1 MLLWQL
7 VCLPCELSEI
17 TAEAAFANPSTD
29 SLQSAVVP
37 QGEVMGVKRCLACGD
52 PFPLRAQLPEQ
63 SYCSAPACQ
72 RQRRKLWQREKR
84 QTDDDYRQN
93 QARAQKKWLDGQPDY
108 WKRYRA
114 EHPGYTERNRE
125 NQRARSAG
133 RRAGLLAKMD
143 ASKPSSALASGTYR
157 LTAIRPP
164 GVAKMDA
171 WIVEIT
177 VLTTT

>member
-1 MLLWQL
+1 
-7 VCLPCELSEI
+7 
-17 TAEAAFANPSTD
+17 
-29 SLQSAVVP
+29 
-37 QGEVMGVKRCLACGD
+37 MGVKRCLACGD
-52 PFPLRAQLPEQ
+52 PFPLRAQSPEQ
-63 SYCSAPACQ
+63 SYCSASACQ

-108 WKRYRA
+108 WQRYRA
-114 EHPGYTERNRE
+114 NHPEYTKRNRE

-133 RRAGLLAKMD
+133 KRAGLLAKMD
-143 ASKPSSALASGTYR
+143 APKPLVALASGTYR
-157 LTAIRPP
+157 LSAIRPP

-177 VLTTT
+177 VLTST